1 MEPHNTFWVDQSVDE
16 HTHNVAC
23 QHPAASDDNPGAED
37 KPFATI
43 NQAASHYSLIE
54 LLVSS
59 QIVGWAFIRIEF
71 PIVRMKSASISRK
84 DQTFA

>member
-1 MEPHNTFWVDQSVDE
+1 LLASIQLLPMIARAQKENHLSPSNQATSHNT
-16 HTHNVAC
+16 
-23 QHPAASDDNPGAED
+23 
-37 KPFATI
+37 
-43 NQAASHYSLIE
+43 LIE
-54 LLVSS
+54 LLVSF